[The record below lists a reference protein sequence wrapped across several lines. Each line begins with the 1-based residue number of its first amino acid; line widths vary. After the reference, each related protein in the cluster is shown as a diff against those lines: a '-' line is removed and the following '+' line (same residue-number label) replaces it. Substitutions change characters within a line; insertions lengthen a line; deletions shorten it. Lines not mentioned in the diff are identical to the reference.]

1 MTTQHCRTVALALCV
16 QEMSTHTHTHLHS
29 ERESLYGN
37 KPVSQSQYKVQA
49 TFLLRQLVEDG
60 FGIYW

>member
-1 MTTQHCRTVALALCV
+1 MATAL
-16 QEMSTHTHTHLHS
+16 
-29 ERESLYGN
+29 Y

-49 TFLLRQLVEDG
+49 TFLLRQLVDDG